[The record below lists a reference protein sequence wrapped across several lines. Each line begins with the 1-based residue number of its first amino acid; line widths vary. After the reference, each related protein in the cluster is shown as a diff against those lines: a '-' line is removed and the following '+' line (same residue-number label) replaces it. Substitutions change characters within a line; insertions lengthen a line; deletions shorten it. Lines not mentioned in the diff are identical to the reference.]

1 MVSLSFL
8 KTFLCFL
15 VPYLPSLAFRH
26 AKSLGTQPFHCDFCV
41 GQECVA
47 RWRCVVISY
56 PAHTE
61 QCQLMTDIRL
71 YLSSRHFSKV
81 GLGLSNDCLIFLTPR
96 HIDCLSPHSF
106 VPSAQCI
113 RHFFAELFKPIII
126 LSNQFSEKNSLTH
139 HMPVCIYIYMFTHMS
154 TYIHA
159 HTHIHMYT
167 HIYIINLLIGF
178 WI

>member
-1 MVSLSFL
+1 M
-8 KTFLCFL
+8 
-15 VPYLPSLAFRH
+15 
-26 AKSLGTQPFHCDFCV
+26 
-41 GQECVA
+41 
-47 RWRCVVISY
+47 VISY

-71 YLSSRHFSKV
+71 YLSSHHFPKV

-126 LSNQFSEKNSLTH
+126 LSNQFSEKKFSHTPYAC
-139 HMPVCIYIYMFTHMS
+139 MYIYMFTHMS

-159 HTHIHMYT
+159 HTHIHMYI
-167 HIYIINLLIGF
+167 HIYNKFTYRLLDLIIGIPHFSTLFHNVPTPYLILEF
-178 WI
+178 